1 MRQVR
6 KRQGD
11 MRSLQHV
18 LTTFVL
24 IALAGCSASEP
35 PFKGDSWT
43 VVNYWAVWCKPCREE
58 IPELNELNRSADVQ
72 VFGVNFD
79 RKTGEALAVDSK
91 TLGLEFTNIDDPSQS
106 LGLERPSVLPTTLV
120 INPEGGVAAVLVGP
134 QTAATILAVIKPGL
148 ALTAVD
154 ETPLN
159 ET

>member
-11 MRSLQHV
+11 MRSLKHV
-18 LTTFVL
+18 ITTFVL
-24 IALAGCSASEP
+24 FALAGCSASEP
-35 PFKGDSWT
+35 PFQGDSWT

-58 IPELNELNRSADVQ
+58 IPELNELNKDADVQ
-72 VFGVNFD
+72 VLGVNFD

-106 LGLERPSVLPTTLV
+106 LGVERPSVLPTTLV
-120 INPEGGVAAVLVGP
+120 INPEGEIEAVMVGP

-148 ALTAVD
+148 VVHVD
-154 ETPLN
+154 KET
-159 ET
+159 